1 MELPAEIIE
10 LIAGHL
16 PNDEQY
22 KCLTLSKLWFESVHR
37 AMYKVIRI
45 NNRHQFRRF
54 FQIIQ
59 TKGHLV
65 RQLYL
70 SNSESANK
78 KVVGITSLELD
89 QLATYCPYMVILE
102 FDQKVWKYSKL
113 PPSTAT
119 WHDMR
124 RLPAFNMDTM
134 PSLSHMNYTKLTQ
147 LSLQGELV
155 STLCGQ
161 QQSALIRLLTNIP
174 HLQHLCLNSKQ
185 NKSHVIHMSLQ
196 DMESIHT
203 AAPHLTDL
211 ELSGSFKFT
220 MDYTSLSDTLDCM
233 QYIAQTRIRYLKL
246 KATIPPQW
254 IYYMVRKYPDLL
266 ELDLEV
272 LDSAMTAFHTT
283 TTSYKKNA
291 SSSSS
296 HQHQLQSIPSAK
308 EVQVLFSMLL
318 QCCPRLRKMQI
329 DSVTGKMYMT
339 EAFFDTLATHK
350 NLKEIKMKH
359 STYNLVSRNQFF
371 DLLAARGRHV
381 ITGLGTEVLG
391 TDIHIANIVDPLS
404 HFTKLTELVLC
415 CGHPYFDCDIS
426 VVLSGC
432 QQLLDLT
439 IRSAHLMLLPE
450 SENYPAKKQH
460 PLKSLHLST
469 VSFSVHVFSY
479 LGQTCHA
486 LKQLSFYEC
495 DQRDDAANQI
505 HIHMPHNDFDLVLMN
520 GIRLDSVPLQC
531 HTWLPNARI
540 LAIETAK
547 NNISKRWYHA
557 YNGNNCYHETPK
569 IQRLN
574 RRKSAIA
581 EHYYQYGWIN
591 NQKYLQKAISK
602 KASKMQQQQSQGY
615 LYSRTSREW
624 EQDLFFG
631 SISIRCK
638 SIKKWELICNTTYHE
653 F

>member
-1 MELPAEIIE
+1 MRLPAEIIE
-10 LIAGHL
+10 LIADYL

-22 KCLTLSKLWFESVHR
+22 KCLTLCRQWFESVHR
-37 AMYKVIRI
+37 AMYKVIHI
-45 NNRHQFRRF
+45 KNRHQFRLL
-54 FQIIQ
+54 FQIIE

-70 SNSESANK
+70 STSKSANK
-78 KVVGITSLELD
+78 KVVGITSFELD
-89 QLATYCPYMVILE
+89 QLATYCPYMEILD

-113 PPSTAT
+113 PSTGK
-119 WHDMR
+119 WNDIR
-124 RLPAFNMDTM
+124 RFPAFNIEIM
-134 PSLSHMNYTKLTQ
+134 PSLAQINNYRLTE

-155 STLCGQ
+155 STLFDQ
-161 QQSALIRLLTNIP
+161 QQSALIRLLTNVP
-174 HLQHLCLNSKQ
+174 HLQQLYLNSKQ
-185 NKSHVIHMSLQ
+185 NKSHLIHVSLQ

-203 AAPHLTDL
+203 AAPYLTDL

-220 MDYTSLSDTLDCM
+220 MDYTSQSDTLECM
-233 QYIAQTRIRYLKL
+233 RYITQTCIRHLKL

-254 IYYMVRKYPDLL
+254 IYYIARKYPQLQDF
-266 ELDLEV
+266 DMEV
-272 LDSAMTAFHTT
+272 LDSTMTAFHTT
-283 TTSYKKNA
+283 YKKSFSQNY
-291 SSSSS
+291 
-296 HQHQLQSIPSAK
+296 QQPSIPSAK
-308 EVQVLFSMLL
+308 EVQSLFSMLL
-318 QCCPRLRKMQI
+318 QCCAGLRKMQI
-329 DSVTGKMYMT
+329 DSVAGKMYMT
-339 EAFFDTLATHK
+339 EAFFDTLATHEH
-350 NLKEIKMKH
+350 LKEIKMKN
-359 STYNLVSRNQFF
+359 STYNLVSRDQFF
-371 DLLAARGRHV
+371 DLLATRGQHI
-381 ITGLGTEVLG
+381 ITGLGTEAIG
-391 TDIHIANIVDPLS
+391 TDIHISTIVDPLS

-415 CGHPYFDCDIS
+415 CGHPYFDCDIN

-432 QQLLDLT
+432 RQLLNLT
-439 IRSAHLMLLPE
+439 VRSAHLML
-450 SENYPAKKQH
+450 SEQGRHSRQQQQH

-469 VSFSVHVFSY
+469 VSFSAHVFAY
-479 LGQTCHA
+479 LSQTCHA

-505 HIHMPHNDFDLVLMN
+505 HIYMPQNDFDLVSMN

-540 LAIETAK
+540 LSIETA
-547 NNISKRWYHA
+547 NNKRWYHA
-557 YNGNNCYHETPK
+557 YNGNSCYHETPK

-574 RRKSAIA
+574 QRKSAIA

-602 KASKMQQQQSQGY
+602 NAKMQQPQGY

-624 EQDLFFG
+624 EQDLVFG
-631 SISIRCK
+631 SISIQCK